1 MLFIKRKHKNY
12 NEVLYEWLSSKKNE
26 IKESTYLKYL
36 ITIETYISSSL
47 GNMEFKKITN
57 DDIKCF
63 FEKEKIN
70 ILSNSTKNN
79 IFIIINASIN
89 YGINKNYRKKLMIEK
104 IQFKKVKN
112 EITYFTKKEEE
123 ILVDYLINNMNLR
136 NLSILLGLFLGIR
149 IGEICGLVWGDFD
162 FVNNT
167 LSINR
172 TAQRIKNVDKCS
184 NTKTK
189 LVVDKPKTESSIRVI
204 PLPEILISILK
215 EYKQEDD
222 YYIFTNNPL
231 TPKDPRAVEKYFAS
245 VLKKVGIKQLNFHS
259 LRHTFATRL
268 REQKVDIKVIS
279 ELLGHSD
286 WRTTQSIYVHASLDH
301 KRTSVDTFNCYLSY

>member
-1 MLFIKRKHKNY
+1 MLLFKRKTY
-12 NEVLYEWLSSKKNE
+12 NDVLYEWLDSKKNE
-26 IKESTYLKYL
+26 VKESSYLKYL
-36 ITIETYISSSL
+36 IIVESYISLLL
-47 GNMEFKKITN
+47 GNINFKKIKN
-57 DDIKCF
+57 KDIKLF
-63 FEKEKIN
+63 FENEKI
-70 ILSNSTKNN
+70 IGLSDSLKSN

-89 YGINKNYRKKLMIEK
+89 YGINKKYRKKITIAK
-104 IQFKKVKN
+104 IPFKKIKN
-112 EITYFTKKEEE
+112 EITYFTKREEE
-123 ILVDYLINNMNLR
+123 ILVDYLTKNMNLR
-136 NLSILLGLFLGIR
+136 NLSILLGLFSGIR
-149 IGEICGLVWGDFD
+149 IGEICGLVWGDLD

-172 TAQRIKNVDKCS
+172 TAQRIKNIDDNS

-215 EYKQEDD
+215 EYKQDD
-222 YYIFTNNPL
+222 NIYIFSNSSTI
-231 TPKDPRAVEKYFAS
+231 PKDPRTVEKYFAS
-245 VLKKVGIKQLNFHS
+245 VLKRIGIKQLKFHS

-286 WRTTQSIYVHASLDH
+286 WKITQSIYVHASLDY
-301 KRTSVDTFNCYLSY
+301 KRTSVDTFNCYLPC

>member
-1 MLFIKRKHKNY
+1 MLLFKRKTY
-12 NEVLYEWLSSKKNE
+12 NDVLYEWLDSKKNE
-26 IKESTYLKYL
+26 VKESSYLKYL
-36 ITIETYISSSL
+36 IIVESYISLLL
-47 GNMEFKKITN
+47 GNINFKKIKN
-57 DDIKCF
+57 KDIKLF
-63 FEKEKIN
+63 FENEKI
-70 ILSNSTKNN
+70 IGLSDSLKSN

-89 YGINKNYRKKLMIEK
+89 YGINKKYRKKITIAK
-104 IQFKKVKN
+104 IPFKKIKN
-112 EITYFTKKEEE
+112 EITYFTKREEE
-123 ILVDYLINNMNLR
+123 ILVDYLTKNMNLR
-136 NLSILLGLFLGIR
+136 NLSILLGLFSGIR
-149 IGEICGLVWGDFD
+149 IGEICGLVWGDLD

-172 TAQRIKNVDKCS
+172 TAQRIKNIDGNS

-215 EYKQEDD
+215 EYKQDD
-222 YYIFTNNPL
+222 NIYIFSNYSTI
-231 TPKDPRAVEKYFAS
+231 PKYPRTVEKYFAN
-245 VLKKVGIKQLNFHS
+245 VLKRIGIKQLKFHS

-286 WRTTQSIYVHASLDH
+286 WKITQSIYVHASLDY
-301 KRTSVDTFNCYLSY
+301 KRTSVDTFNCYLPC